1 MPPKGASTKIAAVRL
16 PPLPKLRVRRPNQVD
31 SNPCLTV
38 MSSVLSTP
46 LPTRQLSLP
55 MVWLLISSAAC
66 WASSGYNVAGCAA
79 LESSLRACMDTP
91 VRTHS
96 QVPIQKVALIVYMN
110 QRPKN
115 PPKNTINYHL
125 SRMYLAL
132 RGPQKRK

>member
-1 MPPKGASTKIAAVRL
+1 MPPKGASTKVAAVRL
-16 PPLPKLRVRRPNQVD
+16 PPLPKLRVRRPNQID
-31 SNPCLTV
+31 ANPCLTI

-46 LPTRQLSLP
+46 LPNSQHSLP
-55 MVWLLISSAAC
+55 LMWLLISSVAC

-79 LESSLRACMDTP
+79 LENSLRACMDAP
-91 VRTHS
+91 VRDHS
-96 QVPIQKVALIVYMN
+96 QVLFPEVVLIIYVN

-125 SRMYLAL
+125 SRMYPAL